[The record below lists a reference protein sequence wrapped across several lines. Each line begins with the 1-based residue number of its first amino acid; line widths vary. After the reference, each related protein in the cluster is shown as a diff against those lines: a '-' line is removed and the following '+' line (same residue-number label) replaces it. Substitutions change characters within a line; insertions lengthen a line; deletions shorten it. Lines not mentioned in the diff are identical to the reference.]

1 MPSPERWPRNSG
13 RAKFESMPSIPA
25 WWKRRE
31 CAQPASTKAISAKAL
46 KHRHR
51 WAASANL
58 RTLLRRRSFS
68 LRPIPRG
75 SQAKRCVSRAVSAEG
90 DGQDQKLVI
99 EKKVVLITGVS
110 SGIGRETAQLLA
122 ERGARV
128 FGTVRDLG
136 RANPIA
142 KVELVRMDVT
152 DDKSVKDA
160 VKSVLEN
167 AGRIDILI
175 NNAGYSIAG
184 GLEET
189 SIEEARQLFDTNFFG
204 VLRVIQAVLPSMR
217 HHDYG
222 RIVNI
227 SSMLGVLPG
236 PFRGMYVASKHALE
250 GYTKTLDHEVR
261 TFGIR
266 AVLFEPVYTKTKITA
281 NEKTVQTAIPLYA
294 DQRQRV
300 TEIIEKEIANGDDPH
315 AVAEVVYDAVT
326 AKSPRLHYPVG
337 EGVML
342 SRLHRFVPP
351 RMFDSVFRKRFQLD
365 EAA

>member
-1 MPSPERWPRNSG
+1 MSP
-13 RAKFESMPSIPA
+13 
-25 WWKRRE
+25 
-31 CAQPASTKAISAKAL
+31 
-46 KHRHR
+46 
-51 WAASANL
+51 
-58 RTLLRRRSFS
+58 
-68 LRPIPRG
+68 
-75 SQAKRCVSRAVSAEG
+75 AVFADG
-90 DGQDQKLVI
+90 DGQDRKLMI
-99 EKKVVLITGVS
+99 ENNVVLITGVS

-122 ERGARV
+122 QRGARV

-136 RANPIA
+136 RADPIA
-142 KVELVRMDVT
+142 KVELVLMDVT
-152 DDKSVKDA
+152 DDKSVRDGA
-160 VKSVLEN
+160 ESVLKN
-167 AGRIDILI
+167 AGKIDILI
-175 NNAGYSIAG
+175 NNAGISIAG

-189 SIEEARQLFDTNFFG
+189 SIEEARQLFETNFFG

-217 HHDYG
+217 QHGYG
-222 RIVNI
+222 RIVNM

-236 PFRGMYVASKHALE
+236 PYRGMYVASKHALE

-266 AVLFEPVYTKTKITA
+266 AALVEPVYTRTKITT
-281 NEKTVQTAIPLYA
+281 NEKNVQTAIPAYA
-294 DQRQRV
+294 QQKQRV

-326 AKSPRLHYPVG
+326 ARSPRLHYPVG

-351 RMFDSVFRKRFQLD
+351 RMFDSIFRKRFQLD